1 MAGKKR
7 RSNQSD
13 KNEEQSRPNKD
24 NVEDEEGLRATK
36 EVPKSPMEELNSF
49 IKSSMPLA
57 EALKRIAG
65 SKVRKKYRNDLH
77 FSDGDLGFR
86 GLMTLIWRMPFQI
99 LTTKPRTSCGLEY
112 RSLRLRASWHF

>member
-24 NVEDEEGLRATK
+24 NVEVEEGSRAAK
-36 EVPKSPMEELNSF
+36 KVPKSPMEELDSF
-49 IKSSMPLA
+49 IKSSMPSA

-65 SKVRKKYRNDLH
+65 SKVRKKYGNDQH

-86 GLMTLIWRMPFQI
+86 CLMTLIWRMPFQI